1 MARTLLIDWDQKWL
15 TAILDGG
22 AKGSK
27 CPAISIPTEMV
38 PNPVM
43 AEELGAYLKEQLK
56 ARGWQAAG
64 MLALIGRDRLVARE
78 FRIPQVGPD
87 EEPELIRL
95 QTARELIDSAD
106 EVVIDYHAWNDDAD
120 PTQRRVLSLALRNE
134 LLETYKKLATS
145 AGLRLAG
152 LVPRASGLAALSDRD
167 SPDVIV
173 GLGRGWREIVLSR
186 SGQAVL
192 SRSLAGTGW
201 AQEVRRVL
209 ASQGLTASGAARVRL
224 VGGTA
229 EDVAALGATLESPP
243 LQEPMPPELESAEE
257 PWGSAA
263 ALAGVV
269 RAAGRKIRLPDF
281 ANPKKAPPPS
291 NVGAKRLALYGAA
304 AGILLTLLVGLGWW
318 KLSSREDEVALMRQH
333 LEERKSENKRMAE
346 DEKKLAALAAWETPV
361 WLEELV
367 DLACRIPDTKKLLVT
382 EIITSPINMTA
393 AGGAATS
400 EFNSR
405 MEIRGLFPEGTGDPK
420 ELDRID
426 AELRKAMP
434 ARQYLSKVK
443 KAGNQFT
450 LDVQVRTR
458 SAASYSLA
466 PPVKAKDPEKNKE
479 KSSMAS
485 GPESNGERGGGR
497 GRSGRS
503 GASSKEEK
511 SSEKES
517 PKTGE
522 GKDISPQGKDL
533 KDTGKEAKGVA
544 GDPKDQR

>member
-22 AKGSK
+22 GKGSK
-27 CPAISIPTEMV
+27 CPAISIATEMV

-43 AEELGAYLKEQLK
+43 AEELGAYLKEQLR
-56 ARGWQAAG
+56 ARGWQATG
-64 MLALIGRDRLVARE
+64 MVALIGRDRLVARE
-78 FRIPQVGPD
+78 FRVPQVGPD

-106 EVVIDYHAWNDDAD
+106 EVAIDYHAWNDDGD
-120 PTQRRVLSLALRNE
+120 STQRRVLALALRNE
-134 LLETYKKLATS
+134 LLETYKKLAAS

-152 LVPRASGLAALSDRD
+152 LLPRAAGLAALSDRET
-167 SPDVIV
+167 PDVIV
-173 GLGRGWREIVLSR
+173 GLGRGWREIVLAR

-209 ASQGLTASGAARVRL
+209 ASQGLTAPGAARVRL

-229 EDVAALGATLESPP
+229 EDVAALGATLDSPP
-243 LQEPMPPELESAEE
+243 LQELMPPELESAEE

-269 RAAGRKIRLPDF
+269 RAAGRKVRLPDF
-281 ANPKKAPPPS
+281 VNPKKAPPPS

-304 AGILLTLLVGLGWW
+304 AGILLTILVGLGWW

-346 DEKKLAALAAWETPV
+346 DEKKLTALAAWETPV

-382 EIITSPINMTA
+382 EIITSPISTA
-393 AGGAATS
+393 GASGATAS

-405 MEIRGLFPEGTGDPK
+405 MEIRGLFPEGTGDPR

-458 SAASYSLA
+458 SASSYSLV
-466 PPVKAKDPEKNKE
+466 PPAKTKDLEKAKE
-479 KSSMAS
+479 KSSTAS
-485 GPESNGERGGGR
+485 EPGIDGESGGGR
-497 GRSGRS
+497 VRSGRN
-503 GASSKEEK
+503 GAPSRDGKTA
-511 SSEKES
+511 EKES

-522 GKDISPQGKDL
+522 GKDIAPEGKESTDM
-533 KDTGKEAKGVA
+533 GKEAKGVA
-544 GDPKDQR
+544 GEPKDEQ